1 MKINIVN
8 HSLISFRSKG
18 TEGRSNPA
26 QARHDFVED
35 NNLFD
40 ENL

>member
-8 HSLISFRSKG
+8 HSLISYREKG
-18 TEGRSNPA
+18 IASINPA
-26 QARHDFVED
+26 SLKQIKD
-35 NNLFD
+35 NTDLFD

>member
-8 HSLISFRSKG
+8 HSLIQYREKG
-18 TEGRSNPA
+18 IASINPA
-26 QARHDFVED
+26 TLKQTKNTD
-35 NNLFD
+35 LFD

>member
-8 HSLISFRSKG
+8 HSLISYRAKG
-18 TEGRSNPA
+18 ITNVNQYALAEA
-26 QARHDFVED
+26 QD